1 MPIVNENNVE
11 LEKVSSNSVVII
23 HPGSLYL
30 RIGRASDVTPFK
42 YVHGLAR
49 VNLLSETTKRRD
61 QILPNFPYKNSDTL
75 AAMED
80 SRLQASH
87 MLQSSL
93 QSNGDRRYA
102 TPPQQIAAYNRNS
115 VPKYKDNVPRTH
127 TNKSSAVDNVYG
139 EEIFNLAPE
148 LDYNIFFPILNGE
161 LNINSQIGGS
171 LTAVLADLEAI
182 WTHCINKLLNIKTS
196 EFHNYKVILIIPDI
210 FNRVHVREMMSMI
223 LLSMKFKACLLIQ
236 DHVAATY
243 GAGLG
248 YACVVDVGHRK
259 TSVSCVEDGISQI
272 NTRIRLRYGGGNITQ
287 TFHWLLKKCSFPY
300 HECNPMTNYYD
311 ALLLNQLK
319 QDFCHLNLDR
329 CGAVQKTVTV
339 MKPTKRQVQY
349 TIQVGD
355 EAMIAVLGMF
365 NPMLLGITDN
375 NHYVIQETSKSLPED
390 PYDEEFLRET
400 SRRGTG
406 REMETETQIENSI
419 VHTTEEE
426 ICVDQIETAGNYFDI
441 ETGRP
446 QSLDKVIVQSIE
458 RLTSDEIKR
467 KMYSSILVVG
477 GGLKFDGACAWL
489 KSKISLNAQQVY
501 YGGHIEIISS
511 PKDLDPQ
518 IVTWKGAAILAGL
531 ESSNELWISG
541 KEWSSWSIRIL
552 KERAMF
558 NW

>member
-1 MPIVNENNVE
+1 MPNAGGENHPE
-11 LEKVSSNSVVII
+11 PERTTSNSVIVI

-30 RIGRASDVTPFK
+30 RIGRASDVAPHK
-42 YVHGLAR
+42 YIHGLAR
-49 VNLLSETTKRRD
+49 SSLLGEVVREDR
-61 QILPNFPYKNSDTL
+61 ILPTFPYKNPETL
-75 AAMED
+75 AIMEEN
-80 SRLQASH
+80 RLQASH

-102 TPPQQIAAYNRNS
+102 TPPQQISAFNRNA
-115 VPKYKDNVPRTH
+115 VPQYKDTAPH
-127 TNKSSAVDNVYG
+127 SYAPEADIIYG
-139 EEIFNLAPE
+139 EDIFNIDPE
-148 LDYNIFFPILNGE
+148 KVYNIFFPISNGE
-161 LNINSQIGGS
+161 LNVNGQIGGS
-171 LTAVLADLEAI
+171 LTAVLGDLETI
-182 WTHCINKLLNIKTS
+182 WTHCINKLLDIKTS

-223 LLSMKFKACLLIQ
+223 LLSMKFKACILIQ

-248 YACVVDVGHRK
+248 FACVVDVGHSK
-259 TSVSCVEDGISQI
+259 TSVSCVEDGISQTS
-272 NTRIRLRYGGGNITQ
+272 TRIRLRYGGANITQ

-300 HECNPMTNYYD
+300 HECNPMTSHYD
-311 ALLLNQLK
+311 AILLDSLK
-319 QDFCHLNLDR
+319 QKFCHLNLDK

-339 MKPTKRQVQY
+339 MKPAKKQVQY
-349 TIQVGD
+349 IIQVGD

-365 NPMLLGITDN
+365 NPTLLGITDN
-375 NHYVIQETSKSLPED
+375 NHYVIQEGSKSLPED

-406 REMETETQIENSI
+406 REMETETQADNSI
-419 VHTTEEE
+419 AHNTEDEL
-426 ICVDQIETAGNYFDI
+426 CVDQIETAGNYFEI

-458 RLTSDEIKR
+458 RLNSDDIKR

-477 GGLKFDGACAWL
+477 GGLKFEGACAWL

-501 YGGHIEIISS
+501 YGGHIEIINS

-531 ESSNELWISG
+531 ESSNELWITG
-541 KEWSSWSIRIL
+541 KEWSSWSVRIL